1 MPMKSRRDICPELD
15 NQSRAGV
22 VACAAGLVMLVAAA
36 MVLRAAN
43 GPAALVGIVLAMWG
57 IGGIAFGLARIL
69 HLGG

>member
-1 MPMKSRRDICPELD
+1 MRSYRDIGPEPD
-15 NQSRAGV
+15 NRSRAGV

-36 MVLRAAN
+36 TVLRAAD